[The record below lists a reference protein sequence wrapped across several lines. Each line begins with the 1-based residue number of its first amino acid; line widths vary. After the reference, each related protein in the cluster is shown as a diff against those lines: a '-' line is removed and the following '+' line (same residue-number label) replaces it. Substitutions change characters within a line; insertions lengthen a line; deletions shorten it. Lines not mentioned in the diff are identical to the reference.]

1 MNAEFV
7 RRPSP
12 AVLAALLIAFVAGCG
27 DAPRHKVVPVEGTIA
42 FADGRKL
49 PAGTR
54 LLFNPGDG
62 SMGAATA
69 VTAQDGTFNAV
80 RIGGRTGVEEGKYT
94 VLLAAPEGDNGVFFR
109 MLPKD
114 YYDGGVFAVEV
125 REGMPPVEFKVVTRR
140 R

>member
-1 MNAEFV
+1 MKLQSV
-7 RRPSP
+7 RRTAP
-12 AVLAALLIAFVAGCG
+12 AVLLTLLAGCG
-27 DAPRHKVVPVEGTIA
+27 DATRHKVVPVEGTIA
-42 FADGRKL
+42 FTDGRKL

-62 SMGAATA
+62 GTGAATA
-69 VTAQDGTFNAV
+69 VTTEDGSFKAA
-80 RIGGRTGVEEGKYT
+80 RSGGRTGVEVGKYT
-94 VLLAAPEGDNGVFFR
+94 VLLAAPEGDSGGFFR

-125 REGMPPVEFKVVTRR
+125 REGMPPVDLKVVVRR

>member
-1 MNAEFV
+1 MNRHNV
-7 RRPSP
+7 RRG
-12 AVLAALLIAFVAGCG
+12 ALTVFAALLVALAAGCG
-27 DAPRHKVVPVEGTIA
+27 DAPKHKVVPVEGTIA

-62 SMGAATA
+62 TAGAATA
-69 VTAQDGTFNAV
+69 VAAEDGTFKAV
-80 RIGGRTGVEEGKYT
+80 RLGGRAGVEVGKYT
-94 VLLAAPEGDNGVFFR
+94 VLLAAPEKDNGAFFR

-114 YYDGGVFAVEV
+114 YYDGGVFAVQV
-125 REGMPPVEFKVVTRR
+125 REGMPPVELKVVVRR